1 MKKTKRVKE
10 MQTAV
15 FRPMVVKDSRFGIR
29 KAFFNT
35 NESPRIATYMNPGRG
50 PNGEHQS

>member
-1 MKKTKRVKE
+1 MKKTKRVKAME
-10 MQTAV
+10 QAV
-15 FRPMVVKDSRFGIR
+15 MRPVTVKDTRFGVR